1 LRRDG
6 RDGQE
11 GRSWRRAG
19 DRRYVAGVSKREPP
33 GEEAAAGLPRLP
45 PGRHGLP
52 REFVTRNQRERLA
65 AGMIAAVVERG
76 YHETT
81 ITQIAAA
88 AGVSRRTFYGY
99 FSSKEE
105 CFDDAYGQVVDHLD
119 QAMRAAG
126 AERDDWPEQV
136 RARLGALLEAFAANP
151 DLVRFC
157 LIAPPRAGGEIAA
170 AYRALLE
177 RLLSILGDGRPAAP
191 ATREP
196 SAAVTE
202 GLMGGIVALIVRQVE
217 AGEGE
222 RLAELS
228 PSLLE
233 LFFTPYYGR
242 EQALRLAHGSA
253 S

>member
-1 LRRDG
+1 
-6 RDGQE
+6 
-11 GRSWRRAG
+11 
-19 DRRYVAGVSKREPP
+19 VSKRDP
-33 GEEAAAGLPRLP
+33 GGDAVPGLPRLP

-65 AGMIAAVVERG
+65 AGMIAAVVEHG
-76 YHETT
+76 YHDAT

-105 CFDDAYGQVVDHLD
+105 CFHDTYAQVVAHLD
-119 QAMRAAG
+119 QAMEAAAAG
-126 AERDDWPEQV
+126 QPEWPEQV
-136 RARLGALLEAFAANP
+136 RARLGAMLATFAANP

-170 AYRALLE
+170 VYRDLLE
-177 RLLSILGDGRPAAP
+177 RLFAILAEAKPPAP
-191 ATREP
+191 TTREP

-202 GLMGGIVALIVRQVE
+202 GLLGGLAALIARKVE

-222 RLAELS
+222 QLAELS
-228 PSLLE
+228 PALLE
-233 LFFTPYYGR
+233 LFLTPYYGR
-242 EQALRLAHGSA
+242 EQAVRLAYGRP
-253 S
+253 